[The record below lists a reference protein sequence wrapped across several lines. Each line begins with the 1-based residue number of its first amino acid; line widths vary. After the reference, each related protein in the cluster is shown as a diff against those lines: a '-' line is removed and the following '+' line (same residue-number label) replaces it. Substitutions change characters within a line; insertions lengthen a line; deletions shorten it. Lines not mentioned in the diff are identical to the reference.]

1 MQTGRTEGGED
12 GGVVD
17 DGSRDVARLGT
28 EKEVAVGGSSVRCV
42 IMSIIHLCLH
52 LHLVLLM
59 HVF

>member
-1 MQTGRTEGGED
+1 M
-12 GGVVD
+12 D

-42 IMSIIHLCLH
+42 IISVIHLCLH